1 MDDWPP
7 RSSGE
12 LGGSQVPRGQRPN
25 RGVPPRGGSGGQPRR
40 PRPQGEY
47 SPRQRPTGQPPRR
60 TPPPTRATR
69 APRRPA
75 PRRKSTSAAGRT
87 TRIALAVVSA
97 LILAG
102 TGYGWSTVAGLTN
115 GLTTTDVIDPAA
127 EGTSGPQNILLVGI
141 DTRTDAQGNKLP
153 QNVLDAL
160 HAGDASDGADATDT
174 MILIHIPAGG
184 GRAIGFSIPRD
195 SYVDLAGGFGEHK
208 INSAY
213 TYAQVAAAKLLRA
226 KGVTGAQLALQSAQA
241 GAKNTIQTIEQ
252 FTGLQINHYASVN
265 LVGFYDIS
273 QAIGGVQVCLRRS
286 THDPDSGA
294 NFKAGV
300 QTIEG
305 AKALAFVR
313 QRHGL
318 LLGDLDRIKRQQV
331 FMAAMAHS
339 ILSAGVL
346 TSRSKL
352 DRLVSAIQKSITL
365 DKGWNVL
372 EFAQQLQGL
381 SAGAIQFLTVPIVS
395 ITYPTQSDGDAV
407 EVDPQQVQ
415 SFVQAEVGKAD
426 NPRPA
431 GSTKPAAPPPPT
443 TNAPSNGDITTE
455 VYNATGIHGLAGD
468 VLEALTSKGFTS
480 GGTGNSTARTSTVID
495 YAPGDEAKAQQVA
508 TALGGN
514 IRTVSATFMSTGTVR
529 VYLGTSYSGP
539 KGATTNAASSPTSK
553 AAAPPPI
560 TAGAANCVD

>member
-1 MDDWPP
+1 
-7 RSSGE
+7 
-12 LGGSQVPRGQRPN
+12 VP
-25 RGVPPRGGSGGQPRR
+25 S
-40 PRPQGEY
+40 
-47 SPRQRPTGQPPRR
+47 
-60 TPPPTRATR
+60 A
-69 APRRPA
+69 RPA
-75 PRRKSTSAAGRT
+75 PRRRSSLTARRT
-87 TRIALAVVSA
+87 ARTALAVVSA

-102 TGYGWSTVAGLTN
+102 TWYGWTTVSKVTN
-115 GLTTTDVIDPAA
+115 GLTTADVIDPAA

-153 QNVLDAL
+153 QSVLDAL

-195 SYVDLAGGFGEHK
+195 SYVELAGGYGQHK

-213 TYAQVAAAKLLRA
+213 TYAEVAAAKQLRA
-226 KGVTGAQLALQSAQA
+226 KGVTGPQLALQSAQA
-241 GAKNTIQTIEQ
+241 GAKNSIQTIEQ

-273 QAIGGVQVCLRRS
+273 QAIGGVQVCLKQS

-300 QTIEG
+300 QTISG

-346 TSRSKL
+346 TSPSKL
-352 DRLVSAIQKSITL
+352 NHLIGAIQKSITL

-372 EFAQQLQGL
+372 SFAQQLQGL
-381 SAGAIQFLTVPIVS
+381 SAGAIQFLTIPIVN
-395 ITYPTQSDGDAV
+395 ITYPTESDGDAV

-426 NPRPA
+426 NPQPA
-431 GSTKPAAPPPPT
+431 GSSSKPAPPPPT
-443 TNAPSNGDITTE
+443 NAPSNADITTE
-455 VYNATGIHGLAGD
+455 VYNATGIHNLASD
-468 VLEALTSKGFTS
+468 VLKALTSKGFTS
-480 GGTGNSTARTSTVID
+480 GGTGNSSARTSTVID
-495 YAPGDEAKAQQVA
+495 YAPGDEAKAEQVA
-508 TALGGN
+508 TALGGG

-539 KGATTNAASSPTSK
+539 KGATTNAASVPTK
-553 AAAPPPI
+553 AAAAPPPI